1 MPSKLRLTGA
11 GITTT
16 TSSSGLE
23 LLFIFGYHTYHR
35 LGITDE
41 NSEGNWVL
49 QSSGEGLTYTNWAE
63 NEPNNAG
70 GREHCAMLG
79 WTDDGHW
86 NDYRC
91 NYDKWANGRYWIAIC
106 EL

>member
-11 GITTT
+11 GIT
-16 TSSSGLE
+16 SLSGLE
-23 LLFIFGYHTYHR
+23 SLFIIGYHTYHR

-70 GREHCAMLG
+70 SREHCAMLG